1 MTADRLERQRL
12 VADVGGTNTRLA
24 LFDTQSQEFS
34 DLRVYRNSE
43 YSGLEEIMESWLQDL
58 TTRAPDACCIAVAA
72 PPSDDL
78 VRMSNINWAFSCRD
92 LADRFGFDRVNWL
105 NDFQANAYSLPYLQ
119 DADRT
124 VLHQGK
130 ARAGGKLAVMGPG
143 TGLGGATLEQV
154 KGQRIATT
162 CEPGHMGLAPGTTEE
177 LKLFAQLLPRYG
189 ELHAERLVSG
199 PGLLLLYQSLAESSG
214 QAALARTPD
223 QISRA
228 ALRDQDHLSREA
240 LGMFC
245 ALLGSACGDFV
256 LANGAYGGLY
266 LAGGIL
272 PAMLDFLRQSTFHQR
287 FCNKGA
293 MHHHLQE
300 VPVYAVTASQPG
312 LLGAAHAPL

>member
-1 MTADRLERQRL
+1 
-12 VADVGGTNTRLA
+12 
-24 LFDTQSQEFS
+24 
-34 DLRVYRNSE
+34 
-43 YSGLEEIMESWLQDL
+43 MESWLQDL

-228 ALRDQDHLSREA
+228 ALRDQD
-240 LGMFC
+240 
-245 ALLGSACGDFV
+245 
-256 LANGAYGGLY
+256 
-266 LAGGIL
+266 
-272 PAMLDFLRQSTFHQR
+272 
-287 FCNKGA
+287 
-293 MHHHLQE
+293 
-300 VPVYAVTASQPG
+300 
-312 LLGAAHAPL
+312 GAAGRRWECFVHFSDRPVVISSSPTGPMADCTWQGEFCRRCWTSCARAHSTSASATRVLCITTCRRCLCTL